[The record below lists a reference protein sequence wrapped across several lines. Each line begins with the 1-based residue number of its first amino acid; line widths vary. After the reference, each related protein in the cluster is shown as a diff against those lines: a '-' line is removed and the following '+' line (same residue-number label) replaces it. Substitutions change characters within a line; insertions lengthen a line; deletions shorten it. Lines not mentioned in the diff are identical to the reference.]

1 MFHTQVVI
9 IGAGQAGLAVSK
21 QLTEAGVDHVLLERG
36 RTAERWIS
44 QRWDS
49 LRLLT
54 PNWMSR
60 LPGWSYRGSDP
71 AGYMPAAEVAEFL
84 AQYADS
90 FGAPVVHGAEVRSVR
105 RQRGRY
111 QIVSDGGCWSA
122 AAVVIATGYSDRP
135 FVPAFASSLHPSVR
149 QITADRYR
157 NPAEVPDGGV
167 LVVGASSTGVQL
179 ADELAGSGR
188 DVVLAVGRHTRMV
201 RRYRGMDI
209 MWWLDSMGVL
219 DRPLTPAESARPA
232 EPSLQ
237 LVGSTDG
244 RAVDLPSLAQRGV
257 RVVGRVDGIDAGHL
271 TPADDV
277 AATTLAAD
285 RRLNRLLSR
294 IDRFAQL
301 SGLADEVDASHRPL
315 AFADTQGFI
324 DGQRG
329 RRRIDGIR
337 SVIWATGYRRDYSW
351 LHLPV
356 LDAAGEIRQFAGRT
370 PAPGLYVIGMRWQT
384 RRNST
389 FIDGVRHDAA
399 LLADQLI
406 NGALTGC
413 TRSAS

>member
-1 MFHTQVVI
+1 
-9 IGAGQAGLAVSK
+9 
-21 QLTEAGVDHVLLERG
+21 
-36 RTAERWIS
+36 
-44 QRWDS
+44 
-49 LRLLT
+49 
-54 PNWMSR
+54 
-60 LPGWSYRGSDP
+60 
-71 AGYMPAAEVAEFL
+71 
-84 AQYADS
+84 
-90 FGAPVVHGAEVRSVR
+90 
-105 RQRGRY
+105 
-111 QIVSDGGCWSA
+111 
-122 AAVVIATGYSDRP
+122 
-135 FVPAFASSLHPSVR
+135 
-149 QITADRYR
+149 
-157 NPAEVPDGGV
+157 
-167 LVVGASSTGVQL
+167 
-179 ADELAGSGR
+179 
-188 DVVLAVGRHTRMV
+188 
-201 RRYRGMDI
+201 MDI

-244 RAVDLPSLAQRGV
+244 RAVDLPSLAKRGV

-271 TPADDV
+271 TAADDV

-285 RRLNRLLSR
+285 RRLNRMLSR

-337 SVIWATGYRRDYSW
+337 SVVWATGYRRDYSW